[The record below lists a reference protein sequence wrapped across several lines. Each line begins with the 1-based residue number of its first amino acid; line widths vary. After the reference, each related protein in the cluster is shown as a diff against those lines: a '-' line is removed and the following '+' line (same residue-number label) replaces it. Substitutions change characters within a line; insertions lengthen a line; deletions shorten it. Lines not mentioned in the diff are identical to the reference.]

1 MWKAIT
7 LAGMLALGLGSAAA
21 ARTADV
27 PTATKELRL
36 YGLPIFTSDG
46 VEIGVV
52 SDTGTDEDDQ
62 LVLLAEIAM
71 PLGMGAQTVA
81 IPLDL
86 VAVKTDRV
94 DLSLTAAQV
103 RETLSRAQR
112 DVST

>member
-7 LAGMLALGLGSAAA
+7 LAGMLTLALGSAAA

-27 PTATKELRL
+27 PAATEELRRL
-36 YGLPIFTSDG
+36 YGLPIITSDG

-62 LVLLAEIAM
+62 LVLLTELAM
-71 PLGMGAQTVA
+71 PLVTGAQTVA

-86 VAVKTDRV
+86 VVVKIDRV

-103 RETLSRAQR
+103 RATLSRA
-112 DVST
+112 